1 MTVARLSSAEVEAT
15 LVEIRRRVR
24 ARHGLPPDGPDPDPD
39 AAGARSALT
48 AAMDAAHISA
58 HSPILWDVPVVGRG
72 LALTKRVVRL
82 LLRWYI
88 NPIVEQQNDF
98 NAAAVRALN
107 ELAAEQERLRQLL
120 VDGGSR
126 TAEVAASAS
135 AAARN
140 GE

>member
-1 MTVARLSSAEVEAT
+1 MAARLSSAEVEAT

-58 HSPILWDVPVVGRG
+58 HFPILWDVPVVGRG

-120 VDGGSR
+120 ADGGSR
-126 TAEVAASAS
+126 TAEVATSAS

-140 GE
+140 RE